1 MRAKETNKV
10 SKPGQIVLN
19 TSEAG
24 KIIFLMEM
32 ASWQVPMGSHFR
44 DHGIKVLWR
53 VLVNIMARMD
63 ATKVSGNTTV
73 LMGKGF
79 KLGMMAVN
87 MKGSLAMAKS
97 MVKEHIFGL
106 ICRLMTDNGV
116 RVK

>member
-10 SKPGQIVLN
+10 SKPGLIVRS

-24 KIIFLMEM
+24 KIIFPMEM
-32 ASWQVPMGSHFR
+32 AYWQVPMDSLFR

-63 ATKVSGNTTV
+63 VTKVSGNTTV
-73 LMGKGF
+73 LMGKGS

-87 MKGSLAMAKS
+87 MKGSLG
-97 MVKEHIFGL
+97 MVKNMVKGSIFGL
-106 ICRLMTDNGV
+106 IFLLMTENGV
-116 RVK
+116 KVK